1 LRRSEEGV
9 SEQFGRNLAEARDW
23 LGLTQGELAQ
33 RVSLVQSEIAKF
45 EQGIRC
51 PRLDKVVRLAD
62 AVELQVRDLLYG
74 IE

>member
-1 LRRSEEGV
+1 MRRSEGAV

-23 LGLTQGELAQ
+23 LGLTQGQLAR

-45 EQGIRC
+45 EQGVRC
-51 PRLDKVVRLAD
+51 PRLDKAMRLAD
-62 AVELQVRDLLYG
+62 GVELQVRDLLYG